1 MSRLVLV
8 RRRHRCLWTCPD
20 RRRQVGEPS
29 IRIPPPKPGPKPA
42 IERRCL
48 IRWQCAVRTA
58 VPVSSR
64 RQSEKKEKEFFFVCF
79 TRARKKKAKEIGKIT
94 HIYCTIGPSSF
105 LVWRDRENLFCLL
118 AAHFGYHQAICTSNL
133 FFKTNGL

>member
-79 TRARKKKAKEIGKIT
+79 TRARKKKSEGNWQNYSHLLHYRPIVIFGLAGQGEFILSFGRSFWI
-94 HIYCTIGPSSF
+94 SS
-105 LVWRDRENLFCLL
+105 
-118 AAHFGYHQAICTSNL
+118 SNL
-133 FFKTNGL
+133 YV